1 MSNEGEY
8 LELVNDLRDQY
19 ITMKETLS
27 REIAFKNEQL
37 RYLEE
42 ELGRKPALRLTTYQ
56 FYSNRPTADSP
67 VYSAIIP
74 ERRFYYCNKCS
85 LYHPNQSICH
95 I

>member
-19 ITMKETLS
+19 ISMKESLS
-27 REIAFKNEQL
+27 MQIAFQKEQL

-42 ELGRKPALRLTTYQ
+42 ELDRRSPLRLTIYQ
-56 FYSNRPTADSP
+56 FHSNRPIADRP
-67 VYSAIIP
+67 IYTDTIP
-74 ERRFYYCNKCS
+74 ETRFYYCNKCK
-85 LYHPNQSICH
+85 LYHPNQSVCH